1 VDLTTVAVPHTL
13 AHLKLLLPAAPARI
27 LEVGC
32 GRGAL
37 AAALVDLGYEVTGID
52 RDAEAVQ
59 AATERG
65 VVAIHGDV
73 HDISGMYEVV
83 LFTRSLHHAENLDGI
98 LEHAVN
104 LLAADGQIIIEEFA
118 WERVDHLAAGF
129 LYDNRAMLV
138 AAGLLDADH
147 PSGDLLDAWIV
158 GHHSLHQGSAM
169 LAALGRIGTG
179 LITVPTGMLWRLVDG
194 RGGSWVEPGTH
205 AGDVLDA
212 MREAE
217 ERRIGEGNYPLSACS
232 QQCAAHSCPSDTAG
246 VLRLKIGDRST
257 ILHRHGSVGRASS
270 PVTSPMIC

>member
-1 VDLTTVAVPHTL
+1 MDLTTVAVPHTL
-13 AHLKLLLPAAPARI
+13 THLKLLLPAVPARI

-52 RDAEAVQ
+52 RDAEAVN

-73 HDISGMYEVV
+73 HDITGMYDAV
-83 LFTRSLHHAENLDGI
+83 LFTRSLHHAENLEGI

-104 LLAADGQIIIEEFA
+104 LLAPDGQIIIEEFA

-169 LAALGRIGTG
+169 LATLGRIGTG
-179 LITVPTGMLWRLVDG
+179 LTTVPMSMLWRLVDG
-194 RGGSWVEPGTH
+194 RGGSWIETGTPCGGRPRRH
-205 AGDVLDA
+205 ARGRGTPNQRWRTTRCRPA
-212 MREAE
+212 RS
-217 ERRIGEGNYPLSACS
+217 SAPPT
-232 QQCAAHSCPSDTAG
+232 AVSDTAG
-246 VLRLKIGDRST
+246 APRLTIGEFRRSLQRWV
-257 ILHRHGSVGRASS
+257 ILGQRVDAAWLVRA
-270 PVTSPMIC
+270 